1 MNKKSDLKIII
12 IFSIIGVLLF
22 GFLAFRV
29 YKDFINNPTS
39 NKKLVSLDLYGY
51 TLSKNDTDVY
61 KDTFNELKDVLN
73 ADEFNGETGPYVQ
86 YMAVRTKSVLEKAGY
101 IPKADE
107 INYEEY
113 AKLISQLFVID
124 VFTLDNKLA
133 STDIGGLEF
142 LHKDFKENFREN
154 MGSSLYKN
162 VLSNI
167 DGKRNQELPIVSKAI
182 VDNVFETKYTYE
194 EKEYDAYLVT
204 VSIEYEKDLGYQNSI
219 KLTVIND
226 NNILYIVKGEK

>member
-1 MNKKSDLKIII
+1 MKNKTDLKLII
-12 IFSIIGVLLF
+12 IFSIVGVILILF
-22 GFLAFRV
+22 LGFRV
-29 YKDFINNPTS
+29 YKDFFNNNTV

-61 KDTFNELKDVLN
+61 KDAFNELKDVLN
-73 ADEFNGETGPYVQ
+73 EEN
-86 YMAVRTKSVLEKAGY
+86 
-101 IPKADE
+101 

-113 AKLISQLFVID
+113 AKLISKLFIID

-142 LHKDFKENFREN
+142 LHKDIKENFREN

-167 DGKRNQELPIVSKAI
+167 DGKRNQELPIVSKVN
-182 VDNVFETKYTYE
+182 VDNVFKTKYTYN

-204 VSIEYEKDLGYQNSI
+204 LSWEYEKDLGYQNSI
-219 KLTVIND
+219 KLTIIND

>member
-1 MNKKSDLKIII
+1 MNKKSDVKIII

-22 GFLAFRV
+22 EFLAFRV

-51 TLSKNDTDVY
+51 TLSKNDTEVY

-73 ADEFNGETGPYVQ
+73 
-86 YMAVRTKSVLEKAGY
+86 
-101 IPKADE
+101 ADE